1 MFGQQE
7 WQDMKVEDI
16 IKDKGRSVSSVHPE
30 MKLGEIARLLRD
42 KRIGSVTV
50 TNPKGQIIGLVTER
64 AIVEAMAESD
74 ACADTVSAAALMVSP
89 APAIESS
96 ADVYMA
102 MRQMTNTRNR
112 HLVVMDGQ
120 TVAGLISI
128 GDLVKVRMRDMELEN
143 NVLRDIARANLSR

>member
-1 MFGQQE
+1 
-7 WQDMKVEDI
+7 
-16 IKDKGRSVSSVHPE
+16 
-30 MKLGEIARLLRD
+30 
-42 KRIGSVTV
+42 
-50 TNPKGQIIGLVTER
+50 
-64 AIVEAMAESD
+64 MAESD